1 MIEFRHITKQYPNT
15 DEPAVKDLNLKIYEG
30 EIAVFVGPSGCGKTS
45 TMKMVNRLIEPT
57 EGKIFIKGEDISQVN
72 PLQLRQNIGY
82 VIQNTGLFPH
92 MTIEQNIATVP
103 KLKKWPKAAIRKRV
117 TELLQLVGLEP
128 GVYCKRLPGQ
138 LSGGQQQ
145 RVGVA
150 RALAGDPPIMI
161 MDEPFGALD
170 PITREHLQDEFL
182 KIQQRV
188 RKTIVFVT
196 HDIDEAVK
204 MGNKIAVMRAGE
216 VIQYDTPLAILS
228 TPADAFISNLTG
240 EDRAI
245 KHLSL
250 IPVAQVMKTDA
261 PPKSEKRK
269 ARTITRASS
278 LKAALI
284 KMLENNVTHLS
295 VTGDG
300 GKHLGRISLNQLVN
314 IITRPGG
321 GPNEKDA

>member
-1 MIEFRHITKQYPNT
+1 MEVMIEFRNVTKVYSRG
-15 DEPAVKDLNLKIYEG
+15 EKPAVKNLSLKILEG

-57 EGKIFIKGEDISQVN
+57 EGEILINGQNISQMN
-72 PLQLRQNIGY
+72 PLQLRQDIGY

-92 MTIEQNIATVP
+92 MTVEQNIATVP
-103 KLKKWPKAAIRKRV
+103 KLKRWPKHKIRQRV
-117 TELLQLVGLEP
+117 TELLELVGLDP
-128 GVYCKRLPGQ
+128 DVFRDRLPGQ

-150 RALAGDPPIMI
+150 RALAVDPPIMI

-182 KIQQRV
+182 KIQQSV

-196 HDIDEAVK
+196 HDIHEAVK
-204 MGNKIAVMRAGE
+204 MGDKIAVMRAGE

-228 TPADAFISNLTG
+228 TPADEFISNLTG

-250 IPVAQVMKTDA
+250 VPVAQIVNTETL
-261 PPKSEKRK
+261 PSLEESE
-269 ARTITRASS
+269 TPSIGIDSS
-278 LKAALI
+278 LKDVLI
-284 KMLENNVTHLS
+284 KMLEKNVTQLS
-295 VTGDG
+295 VTNAENQ
-300 GKHLGRISLNQLVN
+300 RIGHVSLNQLVDVALRAN
-314 IITRPGG
+314 
-321 GPNEKDA
+321 

>member
-1 MIEFRHITKQYPNT
+1 MEVMIEFRNVTKVYSRG
-15 DEPAVKDLNLKIYEG
+15 EKPAVKNLSLKILEG

-57 EGKIFIKGEDISQVN
+57 EGEILINGQNISQMN

-92 MTIEQNIATVP
+92 MTVEQNIATVP
-103 KLKKWPKAAIRKRV
+103 KLKRWPKHKIRQRV
-117 TELLQLVGLEP
+117 TELLELVGLDP
-128 GVYCKRLPGQ
+128 DVFRDRLPGQ

-150 RALAGDPPIMI
+150 RALAVDPPIMI

-182 KIQQRV
+182 KIQQSV

-196 HDIDEAVK
+196 HDIHEAVK
-204 MGNKIAVMRAGE
+204 MGDKIAVMRAGE

-228 TPADAFISNLTG
+228 TPADEFISNLTG

-250 IPVAQVMKTDA
+250 VPVAQIVNTETL
-261 PPKSEKRK
+261 PSLEESE
-269 ARTITRASS
+269 TPSIGIDSS
-278 LKAALI
+278 LKDVLI
-284 KMLENNVTHLS
+284 KMLEKNVTQLS
-295 VTGDG
+295 VTNAENQ
-300 GKHLGRISLNQLVN
+300 RIGHVSLNQLVDVALRAN
-314 IITRPGG
+314 
-321 GPNEKDA
+321 